1 MAPLHSVSSS
11 EKDKL
16 SSLRIWIEYE
26 VIAAPFSAGATQVT
40 VTLSV
45 ESDHVVLGAAGLVGL
60 DAAKM

>member
-1 MAPLHSVSSS
+1 MSL
-11 EKDKL
+11 
-16 SSLRIWIEYE
+16 LRIWIEYE

-45 ESDHVVLGAAGLVGL
+45 ASDHVVVGAAGLVGL